1 MICKDRPPAR
11 EKFTRASTKMK
22 ASLSDAK
29 SKYRLVEARGFEPG
43 ASCAQANP
51 VTFASPSFAT
61 MFLKTKA
68 LSKDFGCVMTCEHVV
83 PHAEGPPNFP
93 LSQ

>member
-1 MICKDRPPAR
+1 MICKDRPPAH

-22 ASLSDAK
+22 APLSDAK

-51 VTFASPSFAT
+51 VIFCKSFLCNNV
-61 MFLKTKA
+61 FENKSFVERFWLC
-68 LSKDFGCVMTCEHVV
+68 DDV
-83 PHAEGPPNFP
+83 
-93 LSQ
+93 